1 MLDLF
6 LAGGMDLFRA
16 MRLLI
21 PPAWQK
27 HPNMDDDLR
36 AFYDFN
42 SMHMEPWDGPAG
54 IVMTDGRYATC
65 ALDRN
70 GLRPARYVI
79 TKDKFITLASEVGT
93 WDYTP
98 DEVLEKGRVGP
109 GELFVVDTSNG
120 KVWTSF
126 EIDDDLKSRH
136 TYKQWMDK
144 HCKRLVPFEQM
155 DDASTGPASSRTI
168 SSRPIRNCSATPTRS
183 WIRSSACSARTARR
197 RWAPWGM
204 TPRWRCSPPAS
215 APCTTT
221 SARCSPR

>member
-1 MLDLF
+1 
-6 LAGGMDLFRA
+6 

-79 TKDKFITLASEVGT
+79 TKDKFITLASAGRT

-98 DEVLEKGRVGP
+98 DEVLEKGR
-109 GELFVVDTSNG
+109 SA
-120 KVWTSF
+120 
-126 EIDDDLKSRH
+126 R
-136 TYKQWMDK
+136 
-144 HCKRLVPFEQM
+144 
-155 DDASTGPASSRTI
+155 ASCSWWIPATARCGPASRLTTTSRAVTPTNSGWTPIASGWCRSSRWMTPAREPANSRTI
-168 SSRPIRNCSATPTRS
+168 QLQDLSETVRLLLRGAGSDHSR
-183 WIRSSACSARTARR
+183 ARR
-197 RWAPWGM
+197 ERSG
-204 TPRWRCSPPAS
+204 SGGLHGG
-215 APCTTT
+215 
-221 SARCSPR
+221 

>member
-1 MLDLF
+1 
-6 LAGGMDLFRA
+6 
-16 MRLLI
+16 
-21 PPAWQK
+21 
-27 HPNMDDDLR
+27 MDDDLR

-109 GELFVVDTSNG
+109 GSCSWSIPATARS
-120 KVWTSF
+120 
-126 EIDDDLKSRH
+126 
-136 TYKQWMDK
+136 
-144 HCKRLVPFEQM
+144 
-155 DDASTGPASSRTI
+155 GPASKLTTI
-168 SSRPIRNCSATPTRS
+168 SRAVTPTSSGWTSTASAWCPSSRWTMPARGRANSRMTGSRLTRSCSATPLKS
-183 WIRSSACSARTARR
+183 WIR
-197 RWAPWGM
+197 
-204 TPRWRCSPPAS
+204 
-215 APCTTT
+215 
-221 SARCSPR
+221 